1 MRAFKGV
8 IQGIEYF
15 QSPNFNE
22 RPKDIAID
30 LIVIHAISLPP
41 KNYDTE
47 LIKDLFLN
55 TLEAGNDSYLR
66 SIRHLKVSSH
76 FLITRAG
83 QLIQFV
89 PIHLRAWHA
98 GISSFKGREECNDF
112 SIGIE
117 LEGCDEEEF
126 TATQYE
132 ALIELVNFL
141 KQEYLIIEDNI
152 VGHSSI
158 APGRKTDP
166 GPHFKWNLLKSST

>member
-1 MRAFKGV
+1 M
-8 IQGIEYF
+8 
-15 QSPNFNE
+15 
-22 RPKDIAID
+22 
-30 LIVIHAISLPP
+30 PP

-55 TLEAGNDSYLR
+55 TLEAGNNSYLL
-66 SIRHLKVSSH
+66 SINHLKVSSH

>member
-1 MRAFKGV
+1 M
-8 IQGIEYF
+8 
-15 QSPNFNE
+15 
-22 RPKDIAID
+22 
-30 LIVIHAISLPP
+30 PP
-41 KNYDTE
+41 RNYDTE
-47 LIKDLFLN
+47 LVKDLFLN

-66 SIRHLKVSSH
+66 SISHLKVSSH

-89 PIHLRAWHA
+89 PMHLRAWHA

-152 VGHSSI
+152 VGHSSV

-166 GPHFKWNLLKSST
+166 GPHFKWNLLKYIF